1 MPSSRKICQQNTV
14 NCWSNSAVRPRLWME
29 WTDNVWDRGRTSEDV
44 FIRYTVSPFPST
56 DAALP
61 TEFIQL
67 LVFFLLKIPASAVSC
82 FLENLLV
89 VSSVWQSAFKNY
101 VFLKETNRNGSI
113 VQSFVQ
119 FHAHV
124 FLFSCNHIQITRP
137 TLNKIAYCS
146 FRRVET
152 KQDRRGLQRN
162 YALNCSSII
171 FGNRRQNDLCLKN
184 ANCFVPEAESLV
196 EAQLVDE

>member
-1 MPSSRKICQQNTV
+1 MDRQ
-14 NCWSNSAVRPRLWME
+14 RLGSGPYLRRRLYPIHRQSISLHRCCLAHW
-29 WTDNVWDRGRTSEDV
+29 VH
-44 FIRYTVSPFPST
+44 P
-56 DAALP
+56 AAC
-61 TEFIQL
+61 I
-67 LVFFLLKIPASAVSC
+67 FFLLKIPASAVSC

-101 VFLKETNRNGSI
+101 VFLKETNQNGSI

-124 FLFSCNHIQITRP
+124 FLFSCNHIQIRRP